1 MSTNAVV
8 TSIKDPKK
16 LTPKQRWESEI
27 NAAKKEKEE
36 FIKRAKLT
44 TKRYQDERDASTSM
58 QKRFNVFWANTNIM
72 KSALYSQIPKA
83 SVSRRYTDYRDDV
96 ARVAALVLERTLQQ
110 DLNDPND
117 CFDGVMRQAVFDRLV
132 PGLACAWLRL
142 ETDTEDIPESEGG
155 QISDDSSANVPGPKG
170 KDDGFPVPPA
180 QRITQQ
186 RVAIDYVHWDDF
198 FWSPCRT
205 WAERRWVARGV
216 CMDYDRFKARFGED
230 KAKLTS
236 FSTNPTKIDEDNQV
250 KLEQNIIEQ
259 AYVYEIWDRQ
269 TRKCIWF
276 SPSCSE
282 ILDEKDDYL
291 KLTSFEP
298 CPMPMFAN
306 VVNDRLMPRPDFY
319 MVQDQYYELD
329 QLNQRISKINE
340 AIKVIGV
347 FDKGNY
353 NNLNNMLAQVENT
366 LIPVDNWAV
375 FAEKGGLEGV
385 ISWLPL
391 ADVIAAQ
398 ERLMRA
404 REEVKAQIYELTG
417 ISDIVRGA
425 SKASETLGA
434 QEIKAQFASV
444 RIKDLQDEVARF
456 ATDILRIKGE
466 IQVKH
471 FTPELLIEKSGIIYT
486 DNDEFVPQAIAL
498 LKSEAGFNWRVKIE
512 PGSMA
517 QADYALEKKDAI
529 EFMSAAS
536 SFIGQAMPMA
546 SQIPEIKPVILG
558 LFKWGI
564 ARFHNAADIEGMI
577 DRQLTLLE
585 GKPPAPPP
593 PDPKVQTEQLKQQ
606 TMQQQAQIDMQKA
619 QADIANEQKRMELD
633 AAQKQ
638 QEMTFAERMAQ
649 MEMQMKEAEL
659 LYKKLEMEMKMNF
672 SQQEFEQQ
680 MQRDQVQGAIE
691 IEGKQQEMALK
702 REQGE
707 QDLVLNAARGE
718 QELAQG
724 EAAHE
729 ASLKQGEEMTKAKV
743 KAASKTKKAD

>member
-72 KSALYSQIPKA
+72 KSSLYSQIPKA

-96 ARVAALVLERTLQQ
+96 ARVAALVLQRTLQQ

-132 PGLACAWLRL
+132 PGMGCAWLRL

-155 QISDDSSANVPGPKG
+155 QLSNDSSANVPGPAG
-170 KDDGFPVPPA
+170 ADDGFPVPPP
-180 QRITQQ
+180 QRIKSQ
-186 RVAIDYVHWDDF
+186 RVAVDYVHWDDF

-205 WAERRWVARGV
+205 WAERRWVSRGV
-216 CMDYDRFKARFGED
+216 CMDYERFKARFGEE

-276 SPSCSE
+276 CPSSTD

-291 KLTSFEP
+291 HLTSFEP

-306 VVNDRLMPRPDFY
+306 LVNDRLMPRPDFY
-319 MVQDQYYELD
+319 MCQDQYYELD

-375 FAEKGGLEGV
+375 FAEKGGLDGV
-385 ISWLPL
+385 ISWMPL

-444 RIKDLQDEVARF
+444 RIKELQDEVARF
-456 ATDILRIKGE
+456 AGDILRIKGE

-471 FTPELLIEKSGIIYT
+471 FTPEILIEKSGIVYT

-577 DRQLTLLE
+577 DKQLTLLE
-585 GKPPAPPP
+585 SKPPQPPP
-593 PDPKVQTEQLKQQ
+593 PDPKLQTEQMKQQ
-606 TMQQQAQIDMQKA
+606 TMQQQSQMDMQKQQQDIQIKREEA
-619 QADIANEQKRMELD
+619 QINIQM
-633 AAQKQ
+633 KQ
-638 QEMTFAERMAQ
+638 QEMTFAERMAE
-649 MEMQMKEAEL
+649 MEMQMKAAEL
-659 LYKKLEMEMKMNF
+659 QFKKLEKEMDIHF
-672 SQQEFEQQ
+672 SQQKFQQ
-680 MQRDQVQGAIE
+680 EAERDQVKGAMDIQSH
-691 IEGKQQEMALK
+691 QQDLALQQA
-702 REQGE
+702 QGE
-707 QDLVLNAARGE
+707 QQLELNE
-718 QELAQG
+718 
-724 EAAHE
+724 
-729 ASLKQGEEMTKAKV
+729 
-743 KAASKTKKAD
+743 KAAQQKSSE